1 MKHKTTLKQ
10 RKRLHFK
17 SRMKTRFGIILS
29 SKECKDI
36 VTFIQSGQSDC
47 VKIQSN
53 RVSIHAIKINDKL
66 VHVVYDK
73 NKKVV
78 VTALLPEWEV

>member
-1 MKHKTTLKQ
+1 MKKTLKQ
-10 RKRLHFK
+10 RKRLHFQ
-17 SRMKTRFGIILS
+17 SRMKTRFGINLS

-36 VTFIQSGQSDC
+36 VDFIQAGKSDC

-53 RVSIHAIKINDKL
+53 RVSIHAMNINDKL

-73 NKKVV
+73 KRKVV